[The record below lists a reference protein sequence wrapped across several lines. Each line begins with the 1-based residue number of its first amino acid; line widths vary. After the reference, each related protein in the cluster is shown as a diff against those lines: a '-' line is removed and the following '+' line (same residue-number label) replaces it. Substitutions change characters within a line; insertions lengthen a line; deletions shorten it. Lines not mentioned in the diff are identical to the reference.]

1 MGFPFPAAAERRL
14 KKILAFVDG
23 TSTWIG
29 KSASLLSLFVAG
41 VIALEILMRGVLVR
55 PTTWASESTVFAC
68 GLIYL
73 LGGAWT
79 LKEDKHVRIDMLYSR
94 WSLKK
99 RAVMDCLTFLP
110 FSLYI
115 LVMLW
120 ATWVYTAGSIKVRE
134 TTMSPW
140 DPPIYPM
147 KIAMTTAFILLY
159 LQGAAKLIR
168 DLHFA
173 VTGKDL

>member
-1 MGFPFPAAAERRL
+1 M
-14 KKILAFVDG
+14 KKILTIIDG

-29 KSASLLSLFVAG
+29 KAVSILSIFVAA
-41 VIALEILMRGVLVR
+41 VIAFEILMRSVFVR
-55 PTTWASESTVFAC
+55 PTSWAAESTIFAC

-79 LKEDKHVRIDMLYSR
+79 LLEDKHVRIDMLYGK
-94 WSLKK
+94 WTPKK
-99 RAVMDCLTFLP
+99 QAVIDCITYLP

-120 ATWVYTAGSIKVRE
+120 ATWIYTADSLKVRE

-140 DPPIYPM
+140 DPPLYPM
-147 KIAMTTAFILLY
+147 KIAMTLALALLY
-159 LQGAAKLIR
+159 LQGTAKMIR
-168 DLHFA
+168 NLYFA
-173 VTGKDL
+173 ITGKTL

>member
-1 MGFPFPAAAERRL
+1 MRM
-14 KKILAFVDG
+14 ILTLIDG

-29 KSASLLSLFVAG
+29 KAVSILSIFVAA
-41 VIALEILMRGVLVR
+41 VIAFEILMRSIFVR
-55 PTTWASESTVFAC
+55 PTSWAAESTIFAC

-79 LKEDKHVRIDMLYSR
+79 LLDDKHVRIDMLYGK
-94 WSLKK
+94 WTPKK
-99 RAVMDCLTFLP
+99 QAVIDCLTYLP

-120 ATWVYTAGSIKVRE
+120 ATWIYTADSIKVRE

-140 DPPIYPM
+140 DPPLYPM
-147 KIAMTTAFILLY
+147 KIAMTLSLVLLY
-159 LQGAAKLIR
+159 LQGTAKMIR
-168 DLHFA
+168 NFYFA
-173 VTGKDL
+173 ITGKTL

>member
-1 MGFPFPAAAERRL
+1 VR
-14 KKILAFVDG
+14 KILTLIDG

-29 KSASLLSLFVAG
+29 KAVSILSIFVAA
-41 VIALEILMRGVLVR
+41 VIAFEILMRSS
-55 PTTWASESTVFAC
+55 WAAESTIFAC

-79 LKEDKHVRIDMLYSR
+79 LLEDKHVRIDMLYGK
-94 WSLKK
+94 WTPKK
-99 RAVMDCLTFLP
+99 QAVIDCITYLP

-120 ATWVYTAGSIKVRE
+120 ATWIYTAESIKVRE

-140 DPPIYPM
+140 DPPLYPM
-147 KIAMTTAFILLY
+147 KIAMTLALVLLY
-159 LQGAAKLIR
+159 LQGTAKMIR
-168 DLHFA
+168 NLYFA
-173 VTGKDL
+173 ITGKTL

>member
-1 MGFPFPAAAERRL
+1 MEFPFPAAAERRS

-29 KSASLLSLFVAG
+29 KTVSLLSLFVAG
-41 VIALEILMRGVLVR
+41 AIALEILMRGVFVR

-99 RAVMDCLTFLP
+99 GR
-110 FSLYI
+110 S
-115 LVMLW
+115 W
-120 ATWVYTAGSIKVRE
+120 TA
-134 TTMSPW
+134 SPSCRSACTSW
-140 DPPIYPM
+140 
-147 KIAMTTAFILLY
+147 
-159 LQGAAKLIR
+159 
-168 DLHFA
+168 
-173 VTGKDL
+173 

>member
-1 MGFPFPAAAERRL
+1 MEFPFPAAAERRL

-29 KSASLLSLFVAG
+29 KTVSLLSLFVAG
-41 VIALEILMRGVLVR
+41 AIALEILMRWVFVR

-99 RAVMDCLTFLP
+99 RAVMDCLAFLP

-120 ATWVYTAGSIKVRE
+120 ATWVYTAESIKVRE
-134 TTMSPW
+134 TTMTPW

-159 LQGAAKLIR
+159 AQGTAKLIR
-168 DLHFA
+168 DIHFA
-173 VTGKDL
+173 WTGKAL

>member
-1 MGFPFPAAAERRL
+1 
-14 KKILAFVDG
+14 
-23 TSTWIG
+23 
-29 KSASLLSLFVAG
+29 LSVFVAA
-41 VIALEILMRGVLVR
+41 VIAFEILMRSIFVR
-55 PTTWASESTVFAC
+55 PTTWAAESTIFAC

-79 LKEDKHVRIDMLYSR
+79 LLEDKHVRIDMLYGK
-94 WSLKK
+94 WTPKK
-99 RAVMDCLTFLP
+99 QAVIDCITYLP

-120 ATWVYTAGSIKVRE
+120 ATWIYTAESIKLRE

-147 KIAMTTAFILLY
+147 KIAMTLSLVLLY
-159 LQGAAKLIR
+159 LQGTAKMIR
-168 DLHFA
+168 NLYFA
-173 VTGKDL
+173 LTGRAL